1 MNRQQAIAELDWYL
15 KLTRNKL
22 RYWGSDLPQ
31 HTVRTL
37 VKNIEDVI
45 ECGDE
50 LTFRQDEDG
59 YYIGQ
64 VDEELL
70 RHGYGV
76 YTHTTTDKDRW
87 VMQAGYWNEERA
99 VGLHTLYDSDCP
111 KSRHY
116 IAAVEFT
123 GNRRRERGMVQY
135 SISERG
141 IDTRQRKYRRWEG
154 FSLSTVLVGSA
165 MVYLMMFAIIRNAR
179 LAIIVVGIV
188 LFLYLIGIWRGRQ

>member
-1 MNRQQAIAELDWYL
+1 MNRQQAIQELEWYL
-15 KLTRNKL
+15 KLTKNKL
-22 RYWGSDLPQ
+22 RYWGGDLPQ
-31 HTVRTL
+31 KSARTL

-45 ECGDE
+45 ECGEE
-50 LTFRQDEDG
+50 LVFRQDKDG

-64 VDEELL
+64 VDEEQM

-76 YTHTTTDKDRW
+76 YTHTTHDKDRW

-123 GNRRRERGMVQY
+123 GNRRREHGMVQF
-135 SISERG
+135 SLSERG
-141 IDTRQRKYRRWEG
+141 IDARQRKYRRWEG
-154 FSLSTVLVGSA
+154 FSLSTLIVGSA
-165 MVYLMMFAIIRNAR
+165 MVYLLLFAFMRNAR
-179 LAIIVVGIV
+179 IAFYIVGVII
-188 LFLYLIGIWRGRQ
+188 LLYLIGVWRGRQ